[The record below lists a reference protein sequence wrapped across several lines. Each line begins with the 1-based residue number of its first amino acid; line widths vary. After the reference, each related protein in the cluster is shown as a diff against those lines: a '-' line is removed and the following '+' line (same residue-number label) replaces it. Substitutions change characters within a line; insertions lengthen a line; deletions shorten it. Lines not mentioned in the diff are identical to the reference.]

1 MTPEIVFVTPWYGH
15 FAGGAEVAA
24 RTYARELHSRGY
36 AVEVLTTCCINPF
49 ESWWKN
55 VLKPGVDVIDQIP
68 VRRFTANTQGEDA
81 YHRLNRLA
89 IGGTRLT
96 LQQQREMMACSIGSD
111 SLIEYASGSVS
122 NAVIIALPYVQGLA
136 YALVRNL
143 EKRVHLMPCLHDEAQ
158 SRWST
163 TGEMFA
169 ASKGVLYLT
178 EAEKTVAIQAWG
190 HKAGRRLVES
200 PVVGLGVELDPAMQ
214 EVLKKPHGADPV
226 LEKYQLSTPYYVYM
240 GRKDIG
246 KNILTLVRYFNRYL
260 KEGGKANLVFMGGG
274 DHQLIPDKE
283 DFKDLGFVPEADK
296 LKLLS
301 LSSGLINLSA
311 NESFSIVLM
320 EAWLCGVPVI
330 ANSEC
335 AVTSFHCRKSG
346 GGFAVS
352 GSDEFLRA
360 LNQLN
365 NSRLGRK
372 MSRQGKKYVRQ
383 NYSWNQV
390 IDRLIRGTGLG

>member
-1 MTPEIVFVTPWYGH
+1 MTADIVFVTPWYGH

-24 RTYARELHSRGY
+24 RTFARELHSRGY
-36 AVEVLTTCCINPF
+36 AVEVLTTCCKNPF

-55 VLKPGVDVIDQIP
+55 VLKPGVEVIDHIP
-68 VRRFTANTQGEDA
+68 VRRFAANTRGEDT

-89 IGGTRLT
+89 IEGTRLT
-96 LQQQREMMACSIGSD
+96 PQQQREMMGCSIGSD
-111 SLIEYASGSVS
+111 ALIEYARTAFS
-122 NAVIIALPYVQGLA
+122 NALIIALPYVQGLA

-163 TGEMFA
+163 TGEMLA

-190 HKAGRRLVES
+190 HKVGRRLVES
-200 PVVGLGVELDPAMQ
+200 PVVGLGVELNLAMQ
-214 EVLKKPHGADPV
+214 EVVKNTHAADPV
-226 LEKYQLSTPYYVYM
+226 LKKYQLSTPYYVYM

-246 KNILTLVRYFNRYL
+246 KNILTLVRYFNRFL
-260 KEGGKANLVFMGGG
+260 QEGGKANLVFMGGG
-274 DHQLIPDKE
+274 DHQLIPKE
-283 DFKDLGFVPEADK
+283 EGFKDLGYVPETDK

-330 ANSEC
+330 ANAAC

-352 GSDEFLRA
+352 GKDEFLGA

-365 NSRLGRK
+365 AGRLGRK
-372 MSRQGKKYVRQ
+372 MSRQGQNYVRQ
-383 NYSWNQV
+383 TYSWNRV